1 MFIAG
6 DKVGPYI
13 LVKRLGDG
21 GFGDVWLAEKSGLIT
36 TRFALKLPKNE
47 DIDSDAFRTEAA
59 VWAQATGH
67 TNIVPIIEADTH
79 SVNRGDLTVSSG
91 QTVIV
96 SEYITG
102 GSLQDR
108 VDTTVDK
115 FLDPETAVE
124 MMIGI
129 LAGLDFLHTRTPRII
144 HRDLKP
150 ENVLLQGETPR
161 LTDFGISSV
170 LQTTS
175 SIETLQIAGTF
186 PYMAPEVF
194 DGRFS
199 ARSDIWAA
207 GVVFYKLLSGRL
219 PFYGEGV
226 PATVRAIIS
235 DEVPPL
241 PPTVPFSFIAVIEK
255 ALAKS
260 ADDRY
265 RTAADMRSELIEA
278 RRHLSNAPEVIPPT
292 VRFPIVGEESTDVIT
307 KLKERFAAEGRRKPR
322 PALTYLGLVL
332 AMLLGLFIV
341 AKVQQNPIIIPVP
354 TPTPGSKI
362 VSGKVEFETVEKVIT
377 SNVGGKITKWLYKPG
392 DFMNSCLLSGA
403 KIADMEYFVTG
414 QNASN
419 NPFNPVMKPGSVS
432 LDKPEFL
439 KSISVNE
446 GSFYGIKNE
455 LARVSVVEH
464 AWVNARISPGEAA
477 RIKIGTTA
485 SFTTDDRPGTPG
497 NPYPGSIQSADAAT
511 GNIRV
516 RLDDAAVLHPLI
528 PTCALLEPGETGKV
542 SFNF

>member
-6 DKVGPYI
+6 DKVGPYV
-13 LVKRLGDG
+13 LVRRLGDG

-47 DIDSDAFRTEAA
+47 DIDSEAFRTEAA

-67 TNIVPIIEADTH
+67 TNIVPIISADTH
-79 SVNRGDLTVSSG
+79 SVNRGGVTVSEG

-108 VDTTVDK
+108 VNTTHDK
-115 FLDPETAVE
+115 FLDPEAALE

-170 LQTTS
+170 LQSTS
-175 SIETLQIAGTF
+175 SIETQQIAGTF

-207 GVVFYKLLSGRL
+207 GVVLYKLISGRL
-219 PFYGEGV
+219 PFYGDGV
-226 PATVRAIIS
+226 PATIRAIIS
-235 DEVPPL
+235 DPVPPL
-241 PPTVPFSFIAVIEK
+241 SPTVPWAIIEIIEK

-265 RTAADMRSELIEA
+265 RTTADMRSALIEA
-278 RRHLSNAPEVIPPT
+278 RRHVSGTPEVIPPT
-292 VRFPIVGEESTDVIT
+292 VKVPIVGEQTTDVIT
-307 KLKERFAAEGRRKPR
+307 KLKERFAEEGRRKPR
-322 PALTYLGLVL
+322 PFLKYVGLVL
-332 AMLLGLFIV
+332 AILLGLFIV
-341 AKVQQNPIIIPVP
+341 GKVQQFPVITPIP
-354 TPTPGSKI
+354 TPTPGSN
-362 VSGKVEFETVEKVIT
+362 VVAGKVEFETVDKAIT
-377 SNVGGKITKWLYKPG
+377 TNVGGKITKWLFKPG
-392 DFMNSCLLSGA
+392 DFMESCLLSET
-403 KIADMEYFVTG
+403 KIADTANFATG
-414 QNASN
+414 QLDLT
-419 NPFNPVMKPGSVS
+419 MKPGSVI
-432 LDKPEFL
+432 LRKPEFL
-439 KSISVNE
+439 KSITVDD
-446 GSFYGIKNE
+446 GSFFAIGDE
-455 LARVSVVEH
+455 LAKVSVFEH
-464 AWVNARISPGEAA
+464 AWVNAQISAQEAA

-485 SFTTDDRPGTPG
+485 TFTTDDRPGIPG
-497 NPYPGSIQSADAAT
+497 TKFHGSIQSTDVAT
-511 GNIRV
+511 GKIRV
-516 RLDDAAVLHPLI
+516 KLDDTTVWHPVFQ
-528 PTCALLEPGETGKV
+528 TCLLLEPSETGKV
-542 SFNF
+542 SFDF